1 MTNSIK
7 YIFPIFFFIS
17 SIINYAQS
25 AWGSEVFLSVNEKP
39 LSYVL
44 NEIRN
49 QSKLNIIYSDNII
62 ENKNVTCNLNSTAEA
77 AIKKVLTKTGLTY
90 KKFENN
96 VAVVFP
102 QTPASKKTKAVV
114 RNKNVKPNFSPP
126 NEEVVRPALISSLQL
141 VYPENA
147 INKRIEGEV
156 HALLL
161 VSESGDVTNVKVKKS
176 SGHEILDTATI
187 NYIKKLK
194 FLPAEVNGKYH
205 PVWTSMLVKYNFE

>member
-1 MTNSIK
+1 MMISIK
-7 YIFPIFFFIS
+7 NIFSYLFFIS
-17 SIINYAQS
+17 SILNYAQS
-25 AWGSEVFLSVNEKP
+25 AWGAEVFLSVNEKP

-49 QSKLNIIYSDNII
+49 QSKLNIIYSDKII
-62 ENKNVTCNLNSTAEA
+62 NDKTVTCNLNSTAEE
-77 AIKKVLTKTGLTY
+77 AIKEVLTKTGFSY

-102 QTPASKKTKAVV
+102 KSPSSKKTKAVV
-114 RNKNVKPNFSPP
+114 RNKNVKSDFSPP
-126 NEEVVRPALISSLQL
+126 DEKVVKPTLISSLEL

-147 INKRIEGEV
+147 IKKRIEGEV
-156 HALLL
+156 VARLL
-161 VSESGDVTNVKVKKS
+161 VSKSGDVTQVKVDKS
-176 SGHEILDTATI
+176 SGHKILDTATI

-205 PVWTSMLVKYNFE
+205 PVWTNMLVKYNFE